1 MGTSTWGLQPIR
13 SEFWSLKQFFSL
25 APLIPGLENKIQV
38 LKSSFKNPY
47 HLGPGPSPSFISCSV
62 PSLRPCQDQCLECPK
77 VFIVHSFLPFRPVS
91 GFAAR
96 SLGFCVV
103 LSGFLPTLP
112 VVYSIVSSPGP
123 GASLTSPLLPGRTQH
138 SSMVRRLI
146 FGKLSVFPTFK
157 MKRNPGFDLG
167 TRFPHTANADLVPP
181 PSASA
186 RPTDFDFL
194 KVIGKGNYGK
204 VSDTVKLGGPVS
216 PSPASSVPLLLVASR
231 VQRGSSWPAGSRT
244 QSGAGG
250 RQGSRHPW
258 GLASVLPLRCCWPS
272 ASPTGRSTQ

>member
-1 MGTSTWGLQPIR
+1 MSSGLSSNFFPWLPSYLALRIKSKFSGLASRTPTIWAQDHPPALSPAQSPAFVHAKTSAWN
-13 SEFWSLKQFFSL
+13 
-25 APLIPGLENKIQV
+25 A
-38 LKSSFKNPY
+38 
-47 HLGPGPSPSFISCSV
+47 
-62 PSLRPCQDQCLECPK
+62 PK

-123 GASLTSPLLPGRTQH
+123 GASLTSPLLPGRTRH

-146 FGKLSVFPTFK
+146 FRKLSVFPTFK

-231 VQRGSSWPAGSRT
+231 VQRGSSRPAGSRT

-272 ASPTGRSTQ
+272 ASPMGRSTQ